1 MLAPFCTVCK
11 GFSGRLPIWPS
22 MKRVCYTSD
31 MSARPPHATSG
42 SSPRPTPPKK
52 GGKAGWIVLL
62 AAGMLVSFGAGAV
75 TCLGMRQSGL
85 LPEDAPPVQS
95 LAELPGTIAAATLSR
110 TNVLLLG
117 SDVGYTGRRRD
128 SEAPVRSDTIIVA
141 SLDPKNG
148 QVNLLSI
155 PRDTRVEIP
164 GRQGFDKINAAFA
177 FGGADL
183 TRETVAQ
190 FLGVPIDHYVR
201 LKLDGLMQIV
211 DVLGGIDVEVEK
223 NMRYRDRAGGL
234 KISLKKGLQTLNG
247 QQAQEYVRFRHDEN
261 GDIGR
266 VQRQQVFIKAVVAK
280 LLEPAT
286 ILKLPA
292 IIEVVQQNIETDF
305 TTDEILRYATWAK
318 GLHAEAIHAEM
329 VPGAFSGNK
338 FPVSYWL
345 PDAEATRHL
354 ASRLLTDVMATGM
367 PPADPAQPDVPAVT
381 VDPTI
386 KAGARITI
394 LNGTARTG
402 LASEAARVLRQEGWT
417 VWVVGNAPRKDVAA
431 TEFAVSHGD
440 GALVRPLAQTLGV
453 SGAFSRAAGDPSTD
467 YTITLGEDFAEALR
481 QERLPALGSAAPTGP
496 QQ

>member
-1 MLAPFCTVCK
+1 
-11 GFSGRLPIWPS
+11 
-22 MKRVCYTSD
+22 
-31 MSARPPHATSG
+31 
-42 SSPRPTPPKK
+42 
-52 GGKAGWIVLL
+52 
-62 AAGMLVSFGAGAV
+62 MLVSFGAGAF
-75 TCLGMRQSGL
+75 TCLAMRQSGL

-95 LAELPGTIAAATLSR
+95 LAEIPGTIAAATLIR
-110 TNVLLLG
+110 TNVLILG

-128 SEAPVRSDTIIVA
+128 AEAPVRSDTIIVA
-141 SLDPKNG
+141 SLDPRNG

-155 PRDTRVEIP
+155 PRDTRVAIP
-164 GRQGFDKINAAFA
+164 GRAGHDKINAAFA

-211 DVLGGIDVEVEK
+211 DVLGGVEIEIEK

-266 VQRQQVFIKAVVAK
+266 VQRQQTFIKAVVAK

-305 TTDEILRYATWAK
+305 SADEVLRYATWAK
-318 GLHAEAIHAEM
+318 SLQPSAVHAEM

-345 PDAEATRHL
+345 PDEEATRHL
-354 ASRLLTDVMATGM
+354 ASRLLTDAMEPGTPGSDPVM
-367 PPADPAQPDVPAVT
+367 PDAQQVT
-381 VDPTI
+381 VDPQI

-402 LASEAARVLRQEGWT
+402 LASEAARLLRQEGWT

-431 TEFAVSHGD
+431 TEFAVTHGD
-440 GALVRPLAQTLGV
+440 GTLVRPLAQTLGV
-453 SGAFSRAAGDPSTD
+453 RGALGRGSGDPSTD
-467 YTITLGEDFAEALR
+467 YTITLGEDFADALR
-481 QERLPALGSAAPTGP
+481 QERLPALGSAASGT